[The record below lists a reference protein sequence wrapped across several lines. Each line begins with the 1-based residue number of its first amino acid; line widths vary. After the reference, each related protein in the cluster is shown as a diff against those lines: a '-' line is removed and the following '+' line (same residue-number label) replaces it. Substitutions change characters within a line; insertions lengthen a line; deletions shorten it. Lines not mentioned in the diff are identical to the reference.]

1 MFEDEKVLDWCIE
14 NKVTVTQYLFMFF
27 LIEGSFH
34 KPFAQSYAKRY
45 IDKHGAFNSEEVAD
59 LIERGYVEDYNTVGE
74 RRPEMYKVRDEVVVM
89 MKVSED
95 KAEELWQK
103 YPPTFELPGG
113 VNFIARH
120 AGVLGDKDNA
130 KLVYL
135 KKIKRSN
142 KKHKFALEMLTKYLR
157 LVDANK
163 MNSMKLGDWIAN
175 EMWESVKE
183 VNEEN
188 DYGIEIR

>member
-27 LIEGSFH
+27 LIEGAFH

-45 IDKHGAFNSEEVAD
+45 INKHGAFNSEEVAD

-74 RRPEMYKVRDEVVVM
+74 RRPEMYKVRDEVIVM